1 MVGKLHRSSAEREK
15 GTRGQPTVSAV
26 AGRGLTTKYSVE
38 LV

>member
-1 MVGKLHRSSAEREK
+1 MVGKLHRNTAEREK

-26 AGRGLTTKYSVE
+26 AGRGLITEYSVE